1 MARILVVDDD
11 PDLLNLVAL
20 RLRRHGHEVMTSDSG
35 PDALALV
42 AQQGSPEIAV
52 LDVTMP
58 AMTGLELL
66 VQLRALDGMSELP
79 AIFLSAR
86 VQDEDI
92 EAGRSMGALYL
103 TKPFVANAL
112 IGAVDRALAS

>member
-11 PDLLNLVAL
+11 PDLLNLVAM
-20 RLRRHGHEVMTSDSG
+20 RPRRRGHDVMTSGSG

-42 AQQGSPEIAV
+42 GDQGSPELAV
-52 LDVTMP
+52 LDVQMP
-58 AMTGLELL
+58 NMTGLELL
-66 VQLRALDGMSELP
+66 SRLRALDGMSELP
-79 AIFLSAR
+79 AVFLSAK

-112 IGAVDRALAS
+112 IDVIDHAMES

>member
-11 PDLLNLVAL
+11 PDLLNLVAF
-20 RLRRHGHEVMTSDSG
+20 RLRRQGHDVMTSGSG

-42 AQQGSPEIAV
+42 AETGAPEMAV

-58 AMTGLELL
+58 GMTGLELL
-66 VQLRALDGMSELP
+66 SRLRGLDGMGNLP
-79 AIFLSAR
+79 AVFLSAR

-92 EAGRSMGALYL
+92 EAGRSLGALYL

-112 IGAVDRALAS
+112 IGAVERALVT